1 LHLHVNYLVTVFG
14 IFAISSIFVNNSHA
28 EENYSDLVWLA
39 ETIKIT
45 GTQESTTYK
54 AGENLS
60 ISMDAENIGQN
71 NAGPVQFRLQIINE
85 HGDMVYESSNGSEMD
100 VGNASTMR
108 YDWMPQTRGTYK
120 LVFDAE
126 VSNQVIEKN
135 KDNNHYETTIKI
147 IDSESVLTKSI
158 SSDGTINVYVES
170 DPPKAGEEMY
180 MYVTFT
186 DINEKK
192 IKDVNYAITG
202 KQDGELVFFADNA
215 YEAEGEGLHI
225 TRVLDSESPVDIQV
239 TILGIG
245 MQSDQDSWTGPKGEV
260 VSLQVIPEFPIAL
273 IVLASTIG
281 MLVVFTARIQRIQ
294 GAR

>member
-1 LHLHVNYLVTVFG
+1 LHFHVNYLVIVFG
-14 IFAISSIFVNNSHA
+14 IFAISSIFVHISHA

-45 GTQESTTYK
+45 GMQESTTYK

-60 ISMDAENIGQN
+60 ISMDAKNIGQN
-71 NAGPVQFRLQIINE
+71 NAGMAQFRLQIINE
-85 HGDMVYESSNGSEMD
+85 HGDIAYKSSNESEIE

-108 YDWMPQTRGTYK
+108 YDWMPQMRGTYK
-120 LVFDAE
+120 LVFDAD
-126 VSNQVIEKN
+126 VSNQVIEKT

-147 IDSESVLTKSI
+147 IDSQSVLTKSI

-170 DPPKAGEEMY
+170 DPPKVGEEMY

-186 DINEKK
+186 DMDEKK
-192 IKDVNYAITG
+192 IKHVNYAITG

-215 YEAEGEGLHI
+215 YESEGEGLHI
-225 TRVLDSESPVDIQV
+225 TRVLNSENPVGIQV

-245 MQSDQDSWTGPKGEV
+245 MQNDQEGWTGPKGEV
-260 VSLQVIPEFPIAL
+260 VSMQVIPEFPIAL
-273 IVLASTIG
+273 LVFASTIC
-281 MLVVFTARIQRIQ
+281 MLVIFTAKIHRIQS
-294 GAR
+294 AR